1 MFESDFMKIKLEN
14 FDKYL
19 NKKLRD
25 PAFRKSYELE
35 RAKVSLAQRIA
46 EIRQEHNLKQS
57 ELAKKMNVSQ
67 QFISQIESGNA
78 NNLTLR
84 TLDALARSL
93 GRVIEISFSKKVS
106 HHAHLRVA

>member
-1 MFESDFMKIKLEN
+1 MKIRLQN
-14 FDKYL
+14 VDKYL
-19 NKKLRD
+19 NEKLRN
-25 PAFRKSYELE
+25 PAFRKAYELE
-35 RAKVSLAQRIA
+35 RAKVALAQRIA

-57 ELAKKMNVSQ
+57 ELAKKMKVSQ

-78 NNLTLR
+78 KNLTLG